1 MRRIV
6 LFVAVLFWAGSAHAI
21 GLGVTGK
28 AGSLGIGVEV
38 TKSLIPHVN
47 IRGGLNFLNYA
58 FDQTEGGN
66 DYDFDLKL
74 KSFSILADLHP
85 IPGRGLRLSGGIIFN
100 NNHLDMVSV
109 ASGSYSIGNRT
120 YTGAEVGT
128 LNGTVD
134 FKSTAPYFGIGWGN
148 ATSGRFGLALDLG
161 VVLQGVPQVSL
172 TATGLVTSDPTFVQE
187 LNREVQ
193 ELEND
198 ISEFQYY
205 PVISLGLSLNLGVR

>member
-1 MRRIV
+1 MKKGL
-6 LFVAVLFWAGSAHAI
+6 LFAMMLLWAGSAQAI

-38 TKSLIPHVN
+38 TKSLVSMVN
-47 IRGGLNFLNYA
+47 VRGGLNFLNYA

-74 KSFSILADLHP
+74 KSFSVLVDLHP
-85 IPGRGLRLSGGIIFN
+85 ILGRGLRFSGGIIFN
-100 NNHLDMVSV
+100 SNHLDMVSI
-109 ASGSYSIGNRT
+109 ASGSYSIGNQT

-128 LNGTVD
+128 LNGLVD
-134 FKSTAPYFGIGWGN
+134 FKSTAPYFGVGWGN

-161 VVLQGVPQVSL
+161 VVLQGTPQVSL

-187 LNREVQ
+187 LNREIQ

-198 ISEFQYY
+198 ISEFKYY
-205 PVISLGLSLNLGVR
+205 PVISLGLSMNLGVR

>member
-1 MRRIV
+1 MKRTI
-6 LFVAVLFWAGSAHAI
+6 LFVAMMLWAGSAQAI

-38 TKSLIPHVN
+38 TKSLVPMVN
-47 IRGGLNFLNYA
+47 VRGGLNFLDYS
-58 FDQTEGGN
+58 FDQSEGGN

-74 KSFSILADLHP
+74 KSFSVLIDFHP
-85 IPGRGLRLSGGIIFN
+85 IPERGLRLSGGIIFN
-100 NNHLDMVSV
+100 NNHLDMVAVSS
-109 ASGSYSIGNRT
+109 ATYSIGNRT
-120 YTGAEVGT
+120 YTGAEVGQ
-128 LNGTVD
+128 LDGVVD

-161 VVLQGVPQVSL
+161 IVLQGSPQVSL
-172 TATGLVTSDPTFVQE
+172 SATGLAASDPNFVQD

-198 ISEFQYY
+198 ISGFKYY